1 MNPVIGVIY
10 NVKHSRKGNFTMR
23 ATGFDE
29 EWITGIIVDSTAKA
43 MLDYN
48 VKTSGDEITIR
59 RSHCHY
65 FAPVN
70 SDANFKP

>member
-1 MNPVIGVIY
+1 MNPTVGNLY
-10 NVKHSRKGNFTMR
+10 NVKHSRKGKFTMR
-23 ATGFDE
+23 VTGFDE

-48 VKTSGDEITIR
+48 VKTSGDEITVR
-59 RSHCHY
+59 RTYCNY
-65 FAPVN
+65 FALVN